1 MSQILSKK
9 AKDQALKYGLPFIL
23 LIVGGSFGLK
33 EFAQLRYQFS
43 RNKAITREAL
53 EEMSGVEM
61 KPKKEVTLEK
71 LYEEIKQIDID
82 HWESVRLPRPWEET
96 GTPQDGSSVKK

>member
-9 AKDQALKYGLPFIL
+9 AKDQAIKYGIPFIL

-33 EFAQLRYQFS
+33 EFSQLRYQFS
-43 RNKAITREAL
+43 RNKAITREEL
-53 EEMSGVEM
+53 EEMSGVQM
-61 KPKKEVTLEK
+61 KDTEEVTLEK
-71 LYEEIKQIDID
+71 LYEEVKQIDID

-96 GTPQDGSSVKK
+96 GTPQNSTTEKK

>member
-1 MSQILSKK
+1 MMSKK
-9 AKDQALKYGLPFIL
+9 AKNQAIKYGIPFVM

-61 KPKKEVTLEK
+61 KDKKEVTLEK
-71 LYEEIKQIDID
+71 LYDEIKHIDIH

-96 GTPQDGSSVKK
+96 GTPQNSTSEKI